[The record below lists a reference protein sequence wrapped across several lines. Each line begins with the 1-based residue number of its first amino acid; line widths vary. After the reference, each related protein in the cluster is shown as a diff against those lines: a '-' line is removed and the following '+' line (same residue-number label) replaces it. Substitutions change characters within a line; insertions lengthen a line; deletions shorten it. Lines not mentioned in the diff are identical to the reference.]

1 MWQAKVLVSLLFV
14 AFLTTSAEARKVQ
27 IAVATLSQSVLP
39 LVVAKEKGYFKEE
52 DLEVELILTTA
63 SVANMSLLG
72 GNVDFISSGSS
83 AMVAISRGAPLKFIF
98 IGFNRPMHWLYGL
111 VWKN

>member
-1 MWQAKVLVSLLFV
+1 MRQAKALIALLCV
-14 AFLTTSAEARKVQ
+14 VFLAPAVEARRVQ

-39 LVVAKEKGYFKEE
+39 LVVAKEKGYFREE

-72 GNVDFISSGSS
+72 GNVDFISSEAAPWLRS
-83 AMVAISRGAPLKFIF
+83 AAAR
-98 IGFNRPMHWLYGL
+98 R
-111 VWKN
+111 

>member
-1 MWQAKVLVSLLFV
+1 MWEAKVLVSLLFV

-39 LVVAKEKGYFKEE
+39 LVVAKEKGYFQEE

-63 SVANMSLLG
+63 SVANMSLP
-72 GNVDFISSGSS
+72 S
-83 AMVAISRGAPLKFIF
+83 AAA
-98 IGFNRPMHWLYGL
+98 RP
-111 VWKN
+111 